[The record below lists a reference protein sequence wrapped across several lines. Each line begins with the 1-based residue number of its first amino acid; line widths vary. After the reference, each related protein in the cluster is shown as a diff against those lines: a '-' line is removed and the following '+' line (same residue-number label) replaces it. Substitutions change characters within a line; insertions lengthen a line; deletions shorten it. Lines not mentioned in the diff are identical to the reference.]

1 MLSASA
7 SKRHML
13 KSARSIDSTITMRLS
28 ILLAA
33 MLVLLAC
40 TPAQVEQEL
49 RDSEARVH
57 ARLDAIEAE
66 LQALQDERNVV
77 PVARVID
84 GDTIEVIYRG
94 HREKVRYLDVWAPER
109 NEEGGPEA
117 TAYNASLVEVQ
128 TVRLEITDKAN
139 GRDNFGRLLADVYLL
154 DGRHV
159 NALVVENTAA
169 TVDRD

>member
-7 SKRHML
+7 LKRHML
-13 KSARSIDSTITMRLS
+13 KSARRMDSAMRLS
-28 ILLAA
+28 VLLAA
-33 MLVLLAC
+33 MLALLAC

-57 ARLDAIEAE
+57 ARLEAIESE
-66 LQALQDERNVV
+66 LQALQDERNIV
-77 PVARVID
+77 PVTRVID
-84 GDTIEVIYRG
+84 GDTVEVTYRG

-109 NEEGGPEA
+109 DEEGGAEA
-117 TAYNASLVEVQ
+117 TAYNASLVEGQ

-139 GRDNFGRLLADVYLL
+139 GRDSFGRLLAHVYLP

-169 TVDRD
+169 TADRD